1 MGRPELG
8 TKVTCA
14 GCRERFYDLSMS
26 PAMCPKC
33 GTQQPPER
41 PRAPQ
46 LARSTSSTGLQPRQL
61 LTTVTID
68 EAVEPVGTTETEAEE
83 DVPESD
89 GEADDDIEIDS
100 DLANKTT
107 D

>member
-14 GCRERFYDLSMS
+14 GCRERFYDLSRS

-33 GTQQPPER
+33 GAQQPPER

-46 LARSTSSTGLQPRQL
+46 PARSTSSTGLQPRQL
-61 LTTVTID
+61 LTTVAID
-68 EAVEPVGTTETEAEE
+68 EDVEPGTTETEAED
-83 DVPESD
+83 DVPKSD

-100 DLANKTT
+100 DLAKTT